1 MDHLENK
8 IQPSDS
14 YGFTPANA
22 NNLQVRTTQ
31 TLKLIQTLQEQ
42 EQDLYKQLNVQYGQ
56 LNKTS
61 SPTEPSL
68 APGCYVKL
76 VSGCPR
82 QKNPGIA
89 SQAGTAGWPA
99 DKWAKDTWGEKYGN
113 SGKNKTICESN
124 RVRDYNGWC
133 GISNAQTKFVVD
145 KNASVVKG
153 GDCDWHYTPHGRIGV
168 NACKKICENRSGCKV
183 YTYGN
188 SLGCRVSKCGSDPG
202 PKPCPA
208 DKQCPLTSGYGG
220 KAYTLPNKQ
229 TSMSVTEGFAVKDK
243 STVQPVINKINELS
257 EARRALFTNLQEI
270 YANNQDKI
278 SVSRDN
284 TIQQYTTAKII
295 EDQLNDIKK
304 GISELEG
311 NKYNQLRMV
320 EINKYATDRSQAWS
334 NFYILILYFF
344 IPMFALGAISKF
356 NLIPEMLLS
365 RQNSKNLIFVLMLIT
380 AGIALY
386 FIARRFLNI
395 TGRDNMDFDEFKTD
409 RDFKKKAD
417 SLDAYD
423 EKELDFLQGNVSKNP
438 FKLLGAFDADCLG
451 QNCNKDQSGYQ
462 GYSCPKNYPYLR
474 SVKNTNDWWCYTK
487 DGNGCNVKSDMNA
500 PNDGRWG
507 FNKSYPQ
514 C

>member
-1 MDHLENK
+1 
-8 IQPSDS
+8 
-14 YGFTPANA
+14 
-22 NNLQVRTTQ
+22 
-31 TLKLIQTLQEQ
+31 
-42 EQDLYKQLNVQYGQ
+42 
-56 LNKTS
+56 
-61 SPTEPSL
+61 
-68 APGCYVKL
+68 
-76 VSGCPR
+76 
-82 QKNPGIA
+82 
-89 SQAGTAGWPA
+89 
-99 DKWAKDTWGEKYGN
+99 
-113 SGKNKTICESN
+113 
-124 RVRDYNGWC
+124 
-133 GISNAQTKFVVD
+133 
-145 KNASVVKG
+145 
-153 GDCDWHYTPHGRIGV
+153 
-168 NACKKICENRSGCKV
+168 
-183 YTYGN
+183 
-188 SLGCRVSKCGSDPG
+188 
-202 PKPCPA
+202 
-208 DKQCPLTSGYGG
+208 
-220 KAYTLPNKQ
+220 
-229 TSMSVTEGFAVKDK
+229 
-243 STVQPVINKINELS
+243 
-257 EARRALFTNLQEI
+257 I

-344 IPMFALGAISKF
+344 IPMFVLGAISKF

-409 RDFKKKAD
+409 RDFKKKTD

-423 EKELDFLQGNVSKNP
+423 EKDIDSLHGKMSKNP

-451 QNCNKDQSGYQ
+451 KNCNKDQSGYH